1 MTTALHAHQTATW
14 RTAARLRTHASI
26 CTLTI
31 DGRMYGNADGI
42 KPSTSEVTF
51 PAIRPTRRGAPPL

>member
-1 MTTALHAHQTATW
+1 MTTAARTQQAATW
-14 RTAARLRTHASI
+14 RTAARLRARVHA
-26 CTLTI
+26 CTSML
-31 DGRMYGNADGI
+31 DGRINGNAYGI

>member
-1 MTTALHAHQTATW
+1 MTIAAYAEQTATW
-14 RTAARLRTHASI
+14 RPAARLRTRASI

-31 DGRMYGNADGI
+31 DGRMNGNVHGA
-42 KPSTSEVTF
+42 KASTSEVTF